1 MYDLVAI
8 GGGSAGLTVGRYGPK
23 LGAKVAIVEADR
35 LGGDCTW
42 TGCVPSKALIASA
55 RAAHHARHTADLGLP
70 VAQLD
75 GPIDLAP
82 IVDRILA
89 LQEQIYRDV
98 DHPDLLRAAGCDVI
112 EGRARFVGPHTIEV
126 DGRRIDARYFCI
138 ATGSS
143 PAIPPI
149 DGLDGVDY
157 LTNHTVFQIRELP
170 PRLLIVG
177 GGPIGLELGQAF
189 ARLGSD
195 VVIAEALSR
204 VLTKE
209 EPEVSDLITACL
221 RSEGVEIR
229 TDTRVQSVRRQDGE
243 IRALL
248 SHDDDAQERP
258 FDAILLTSGRT
269 PNVDDLGL
277 DAAGIDYGPNGIKV
291 DGTLRT
297 SNDAVFAV
305 GDVTAGLNF
314 THVAA
319 YEASLVLRN
328 ALFPR
333 PVTADYS
340 AIPWATFTDPEVSHV
355 GLTEA
360 EARSTYGSRVQV
372 YRQDFA
378 DIDRARLDGDP
389 RGFCKL
395 ITRDGDRILGAHIIG
410 PGAGELIHEY
420 ALALQAGLPTS
431 SIADTVHAYPTL
443 SEINRFAAL
452 QSQDAWL
459 TGYRV
464 QGARHL
470 KRISDWFQA
479 RKT

>member
-8 GGGSAGLTVGRYGPK
+8 GGGSAGLTVGKYGPK

-70 VAQLD
+70 AAQFD
-75 GPIDLAP
+75 GPIDLAS
-82 IVDRILA
+82 IVDRIVA

-149 DGLDGVDY
+149 DGLDEVDY
-157 LTNHTVFQIRELP
+157 LTNYTVFQIRELP

-209 EPEVSDLITACL
+209 EPEVSDLIAACL
-221 RSEGVEIR
+221 RGEGIEIQ
-229 TDTRVQSVRRQDGE
+229 TDTCVQSVRREDGE
-243 IRALL
+243 IRALF
-248 SHDDDAQERP
+248 SHHDDAQEHR
-258 FDAILLTSGRT
+258 FDAILLASGRT
-269 PNVDDLGL
+269 PNIDDLGL
-277 DAAGIDYGPNGIKV
+277 EAAGIDYGPNGITV

-297 SNDAVFAV
+297 SNDSVFAV
-305 GDVTAGLNF
+305 GDVTSGLNF
-314 THVAA
+314 THAAA

-389 RGFCKL
+389 HGFLKL
-395 ITRDGDRILGAHIIG
+395 ITRDGDRIVGAHIIG

-420 ALALQAGLPTS
+420 ALAMQAGLPTS

-452 QSQDAWL
+452 QSHDAWL
-459 TGYRV
+459 SGYRV
-464 QGARHL
+464 QGARQL
-470 KRISDWFQA
+470 KRFSDWFQA
-479 RKT
+479 R